1 MLVLLIS
8 LAPAHAASLS
18 LVQVPSIVWKA
29 ERYFV
34 HDAEITTGPRGSDV
48 EIPWTFFRK
57 AALLL
62 FGVSLVVGFGSTAL
76 YMGHRLPMEAW
87 RIIFILVLVV
97 LTITSTI
104 LIPGVLLPNITS
116 PHPEFLTDDLE
127 DEWRDLRQRTVSRP
141 HLLMLGGV
149 ISALVYVW
157 CVFYYGKLTNAIWF
171 GWMPVGV
178 AAMGLALLLFAFAR
192 RTDWYHNRFYRTPTW
207 VMLIAFAGF
216 AIAQFLGIYMT
227 EQVIPPQRGQML
239 TSAEDD
245 VDYGYVG
252 TRAYYFTRQYL
263 SIGPAPEISMPDCE
277 GDECAYVFLV
287 ILFVLLTVVLVVG
300 AALIPHMW
308 VLSCLVLL
316 TLIALLAL
324 HEVRRDRSLQER
336 YGGAIRSSGPES

>member
-1 MLVLLIS
+1 M
-8 LAPAHAASLS
+8 
-18 LVQVPSIVWKA
+18 
-29 ERYFV
+29 EF
-34 HDAEITTGPRGSDV
+34 
-48 EIPWTFFRK
+48 PWTFFRK

-62 FGVSLVVGFGSTAL
+62 FGVSLLVGFGSTAL
-76 YMGHRLPMEAW
+76 YMGHRLPTETW
-87 RIIFILVLVV
+87 RIVFVLALVV

-127 DEWRDLRQRTVSRP
+127 DEWKELQQRTVSRP
-141 HLLMLGGV
+141 HILLLGGV
-149 ISALVYVW
+149 ISALVYAC
-157 CVFYYGKLTNAIWF
+157 CVFYYGKLINAIWF

-178 AAMGLALLLFAFAR
+178 AALSLALVLFAFVR

-207 VMLIAFAGF
+207 VILITFAGF
-216 AIAQFLGIYMT
+216 ATAQFLGIYMT
-227 EQVIPPQRGQML
+227 EQAVPSQSGQML
-239 TSAEDD
+239 TATEDD

-252 TRAYYFTRQYL
+252 TRAYDITRQYL
-263 SIGPAPEISMPDCE
+263 SIGPTPDVAMPDCD

-287 ILFVLLTVVLVVG
+287 ILFIVLTVVLVIG

-324 HEVRRDRSLQER
+324 HEVRRDRSLREQ
-336 YGGAIRSSGPES
+336 YGRAVRSSRPWF